1 MTDDELVALLE
12 RSMRARD
19 REAPTAE
26 SIRERVR
33 SARPHAPSPRRRWWL
48 PAIAAAACIVLLA
61 GAVATWSASRDRSSP
76 SPTASDHRR
85 TQGPAT
91 RSVTV
96 FLAKYHPNMKPDE
109 AKWYLVPRQVTVPDS
124 GDPGLDAVRALF
136 EHAAPTG
143 LVNWFHL
150 RSQAVAKV
158 NSVTLTHDRIT
169 VDIDR
174 SLRDPYPGIDCRC
187 PDAET
192 VLQQLAWTVS
202 TGLESQ
208 APITL
213 TVNRRPA
220 QLVQGVRV
228 LEGGRPN
235 FLAIA
240 KADRSFPWYRQAC
253 GRREIVAVIGDGRR
267 IDIPPADNSLRPT
280 AAVSLQ
286 IGDMLRFE
294 IRGECFNP
302 LSAATGGSSVLG
314 TPDPNDRLTIVA
326 QRPGTAVA
334 SVAGGACPATFTP
347 SGCIGPYVLAAAVT
361 VHVAPR

>member
-1 MTDDELVALLE
+1 MTDDELVTLLE

-33 SARPHAPSPRRRWWL
+33 SARPHAVSPRRPRWL

-61 GAVATWSASRDRSSP
+61 GAVATWSASRDRGSP
-76 SPTASDHRR
+76 SPTGSDHRH

-96 FLAKYHPNMKPDE
+96 FFAKYHPKLKPDE
-109 AKWYLVPRQVTVPDS
+109 ARWYLVPRQVTVPDS

-150 RSQAVAKV
+150 RSQAVAGV

-220 QLVQGVRV
+220 LVQGVRV

-235 FLAIA
+235 HLAIA
-240 KADRSFPWYRQAC
+240 EADRSFPWYRQAC
-253 GRREIVAVIGDGRR
+253 GRREIVAVTGDGRR
-267 IDIPPADNSLRPT
+267 IDVPPVGNSLRPT
-280 AAVSLQ
+280 ATVSMQ
-286 IGDMLRFE
+286 IGDTLRFE

-302 LSAATGGSSVLG
+302 LSAATDGSSVLG
-314 TPDPNDRLTIVA
+314 PSDERLTLVA
-326 QRPGTAVA
+326 QRPGNAVA
-334 SVAGGACPATFTP
+334 LVAGGACPATFTP